1 MKYLLDTNIC
11 IHWLRGKYSIA
22 ERIQERGLD
31 NCCISEI
38 TKAELLL
45 GEELALKKG
54 YNVPRGAIKKLTSIL
69 KVVPIGPGLEMF
81 AKEKA
86 RLIAEGNMIE
96 DFDLLIACSA
106 IASGC
111 ILVSENTKHMT
122 RINGLRVENWV
133 VRDVD

>member
-54 YNVPRGAIKKLTSIL
+54 HNVPQGAIKKLTSIL
-69 KVVPIGPGLEMF
+69 EVIPIGPGLEIF

-96 DFDLLIACSA
+96 D
-106 IASGC
+106 
-111 ILVSENTKHMT
+111 
-122 RINGLRVENWV
+122 
-133 VRDVD
+133 VD

>member
-54 YNVPRGAIKKLTSIL
+54 YNVPQGAIKKLTSIL
-69 KVVPIGPGLEMF
+69 EVVPIGPGLEMF

-86 RLIAEGNMIE
+86 GLIAES
-96 DFDLLIACSA
+96 LK
-106 IASGC
+106 
-111 ILVSENTKHMT
+111 LVSQISKVERANTVLNSFCQ
-122 RINGLRVENWV
+122 INGIVLK
-133 VRDVD
+133 

>member
-11 IHWLRGKYSIA
+11 IHWLRAKYSIA

-54 YNVPRGAIKKLTSIL
+54 YNVPQVHIPEHVR
-69 KVVPIGPGLEMF
+69 
-81 AKEKA
+81 
-86 RLIAEGNMIE
+86 
-96 DFDLLIACSA
+96 SA
-106 IASGC
+106 GD
-111 ILVSENTKHMT
+111 
-122 RINGLRVENWV
+122 VEIV
-133 VRDVD
+133 HL